1 MSPRS
6 QQLYLKRI
14 HLSGFKSFADPV
26 QFDFDPGTSAV
37 VGPNGCGKSNVV
49 DAFRWVLGERSAKGL
64 RGSEMLD
71 VIFKGTSH
79 RPALSRAEVRL
90 VFDNEDQTLP
100 VDSAEVEICRIL
112 TRDGNSEY
120 EINRK
125 TCRLKDILA
134 VFSNTGIGAD
144 GYSVLGQGQV
154 DSFLN
159 ANAQERRKIFEE
171 AAGISSFRKQ
181 RAETTNRL
189 DRSERELTR
198 VTDQLSEI
206 ERRIRSLK
214 MQAGKARR
222 YVEDRDR
229 FRHVSTVIAAW
240 DVDQLEFEQ
249 KSLNFRLSWRNSLRQ
264 LISEVGTRLDVSVEE
279 VRNGIERLHRELEEV
294 RQVETEKRVALQ
306 GIEARRFQMREQ
318 QDQGRRRND
327 DRQRQLEELSHVEE
341 DYRQRRSDARQRIRK
356 SLGELRNLRTLLEQ
370 LKIDHSVELAHQD
383 ELDRSIHEF
392 KDQDLGLVFE
402 ESRLKNSIASH
413 EGDLR
418 GQEAIR
424 ERRTTE
430 DLDYRKQQSEIES
443 QVVGLEAKI
452 RDSHAR
458 DHEALIRVESL
469 RFEINQRT
477 GILGGAKKRLTEV
490 RSELESSHGR
500 LRLLKDL
507 EENLEGLSKGT
518 RDLLSSEAPAA
529 GDIRGMLA
537 RLIEADPKTAQMVD
551 AVLGRILET
560 VVFQGRTPIE
570 QRIRAVTSIL
580 DGEAANFVS
589 LEDDLETG
597 KSHGAPVLPEGL
609 ATLASRVRCE
619 KLCRPIVDAL
629 LDEVLVAND
638 LSTALQ
644 LRKEYPGY
652 RVVTLDAHVVEPWG
666 AVKIPAINS
675 AGLVSRQV
683 EMNQLQDRVG
693 ILSADLEE
701 LSHQGD
707 ALEESIVARQ
717 GELQRL
723 EQESGRAKL
732 EAEHALAERHRC
744 RETLKR
750 ISDRR
755 SSLKVDIGKA
765 EQLTSELEELK
776 SGAESK
782 LNEIGEER
790 SRIRG
795 DLEVAEKTLEP
806 LAEKLAQ
813 LEGGIQSRSLE
824 STRVQER
831 ISSDWREQ
839 RRLADEMDQ
848 RKVQRERILND
859 IVEDEKLVEKLKS
872 DLIQLD
878 DEEKEYGL
886 QLNQATESRTAL
898 DDRLEKERRSRGV
911 LEKQLKECRLRGEQ
925 IREGRET
932 DLLAENECRVRIEGI
947 QEKILEDLEMNL
959 SEAPIEEWKQL
970 LIEENEP
977 EKDWVPRLRSEYQ
990 QLQDRL
996 RKNTN
1001 VNLQAVEEL
1010 ETEEA
1015 RFEEVTGKIEDLST
1029 ARDLIIEAIST
1040 LDDECRT
1047 LFKESF
1053 EQVRKHFQEIFSL
1066 MFGGGTADLKLDDEE
1081 IDPLEAGIE
1090 VVAKP
1095 PGKRISNLRLLSG
1108 GERALTAISV
1118 IFSLFKTRPSPFC
1131 ILDEVDAPLD
1141 EQNTRRF
1148 VKVLQ
1153 EFAKNSQFLVITHS
1167 RVTMGE
1173 AERLYGVTMEE
1184 QGVSRRVVV
1193 KIDEADDWL
1202 SKNADEL
1209 KVGERTRAKGGK
1221 SIFDRNTKPI
1231 SPEPTI

>member
-1 MSPRS
+1 M
-6 QQLYLKRI
+6 YLKSI

-71 VIFKGTSH
+71 VIFKGTTH

-90 VFDNEDQTLP
+90 VFDNESKTLP
-100 VDSAEVEICRIL
+100 IDTAEVEISRIL
-112 TRDGNSEY
+112 TRDGNSDY

-125 TCRLKDILA
+125 SCRLKDILA

-181 RAETTNRL
+181 RSETTNRL

-229 FRHVSTVIAAW
+229 FKHVSTVLAAW

-249 KSLNFRLSWRNSLRQ
+249 KSLNFRLSWRNTLRG
-264 LISEVGTRLDVSVEE
+264 LISEVATRLDASVES
-279 VRNGIERLHRELEEV
+279 VRNAIEGLHRELEEV
-294 RQVETEKRVALQ
+294 RQIETEKRVALQ
-306 GIEARRFQMREQ
+306 GIEARRIQMREQ
-318 QDQGRRRND
+318 QDQSRRRNE
-327 DRQRQLEELSHVEE
+327 DRDRQLEELSHVEE
-341 DYRQRRSDARQRIRK
+341 DYRQRRSDARQRIRE
-356 SLGELRNLRTLLEQ
+356 SLVELRKLRTLIGQ
-370 LKIDHSVELAHQD
+370 LKIDHSVELAQQD
-383 ELDRSIHEF
+383 ELDKKIHDL

-424 ERRTTE
+424 ERRSTE
-430 DLDYRKQQSEIES
+430 DLDYRKQQSEIEG
-443 QVVGLEAKI
+443 QIEGLEKKI
-452 RDSHAR
+452 RDSHSR
-458 DHEALIRVESL
+458 EHELLIRVESL
-469 RFEINQRT
+469 RIEINQRT
-477 GILGGAKKRLTEV
+477 DILGGARKKLTEV

-500 LRLLKDL
+500 LVLLKDL
-507 EENLEGLSKGT
+507 EQNLEGLSKGT
-518 RDLLSSEAPAA
+518 RDLLGSEAPAA
-529 GDIRGMLA
+529 GDIRGLLA
-537 RLIEADPKTAQMVD
+537 RLIEADPNTAKMVD

-570 QRIRAVTSIL
+570 QRIRAITGIL

-589 LEDDLETG
+589 LEDNLEAG
-597 KSHGAPVLPEGL
+597 RRSGELELEPGVV
-609 ATLASRVRCE
+609 TLASRVRCE
-619 KLCRPIVDAL
+619 QLCRPIVDAL
-629 LDEVLVAND
+629 LDEVIVATD
-638 LSTALQ
+638 LDEALR
-644 LRKEYPGY
+644 LREQYPGY
-652 RVVTLDAHVVEPWG
+652 RVVTADAHVVEPWG
-666 AVKIPAINS
+666 AVKIPAVNS
-675 AGLVSRQV
+675 TGLVSRQV
-683 EMNQLQDRVG
+683 EMTQLQERVD
-693 ILSADLEE
+693 ILSSDLEE

-707 ALEESIVARQ
+707 ALEESILARQ

-732 EAEHALAERHRC
+732 EAEHALSERHRC

-755 SSLKVDIGKA
+755 ASLKVDIEKA
-765 EQLTSELEELK
+765 EQLTSELEQLK
-776 SGAESK
+776 SAAQSK
-782 LNEIGEER
+782 LVEVDHRRKSVATELESSEE
-790 SRIRG
+790 
-795 DLEVAEKTLEP
+795 ALEP
-806 LAEKLAQ
+806 LAEKLSQ

-824 STRVQER
+824 ATREQER

-848 RKVQRERILND
+848 RKSQRERILTD
-859 IVEDEKLVEKLKS
+859 IVDDEKLIEKLDV
-872 DLIQLD
+872 DLVSID
-878 DEEKEYGL
+878 GEEKNLGVEL
-886 QLNQATESRTAL
+886 SKATEDRTLL
-898 DDRLEKERRSRGV
+898 DQRLDEQRSQRGRLEKRV
-911 LEKQLKECRLRGEQ
+911 KECRHRGEQ
-925 IREGRET
+925 IREGRES

-947 QEKILEDLEMNL
+947 QEKIREDLEMDL
-959 SEAPIEEWKQL
+959 SEAPVDEWRLQLVEE
-970 LIEENEP
+970 EETES
-977 EKDWVPRLRSEYQ
+977 EWVDRLRKEYL

-1010 ETEEA
+1010 ETEES
-1015 RFEEVTGKIEDLST
+1015 RFTEISGKIEDLT
-1029 ARDLIIEAIST
+1029 EARDQIVQAIEL
-1040 LDDECRT
+1040 LDNECRT
-1047 LFKESF
+1047 LFKDSF
-1053 EQVRKHFQEIFSL
+1053 EEVRKHFQEIFSL

-1090 VVAKP
+1090 VIAKP

-1148 VKVLQ
+1148 VRVLQ

-1167 RVTMGE
+1167 RVTMAE

-1193 KIDEADDWL
+1193 KIDEADSWMND
-1202 SKNADEL
+1202 NADQHSQASPRS
-1209 KVGERTRAKGGK
+1209 KDAK
-1221 SIFDRNTKPI
+1221 SIFDRGG
-1231 SPEPTI
+1231 SPVAADPQI

>member
-1 MSPRS
+1 M
-6 QQLYLKRI
+6 YLKSI

-71 VIFKGTSH
+71 VIFKGTTH

-90 VFDNEDQTLP
+90 VFDNESKTLP
-100 VDSAEVEICRIL
+100 IDTAEVEISRIL
-112 TRDGNSEY
+112 TRDGNSDY

-125 TCRLKDILA
+125 SCRLKDILA

-181 RAETTNRL
+181 RSETTNRL

-229 FRHVSTVIAAW
+229 FKHVSTVLAAW

-249 KSLNFRLSWRNSLRQ
+249 KSLNFRLSWRNTLRG
-264 LISEVGTRLDVSVEE
+264 LIAEVATRLDASVES
-279 VRNGIERLHRELEEV
+279 VRNAIEGLHRELEEV

-306 GIEARRFQMREQ
+306 GIEARRIQMREQ
-318 QDQGRRRND
+318 QDQSRRRNE
-327 DRQRQLEELSHVEE
+327 DRDRQLEELSHVEE
-341 DYRQRRSDARQRIRK
+341 DYRQRRSDARQRIRE
-356 SLGELRNLRTLLEQ
+356 SLVELRKLRTLIDQ
-370 LKIDHSVELAHQD
+370 LKIDHSVELAQQD
-383 ELDRSIHEF
+383 ELDKKIHNL

-424 ERRTTE
+424 ERRSTE
-430 DLDYRKQQSEIES
+430 DLDYRKQQSEIEG
-443 QVVGLEAKI
+443 QIEGLEKKI
-452 RDSHAR
+452 RDSHSR
-458 DHEALIRVESL
+458 EHELLIRVESL
-469 RFEINQRT
+469 RMEINQRT
-477 GILGGAKKRLTEV
+477 DILGGARKKLTEV

-500 LRLLKDL
+500 LVLLKDL

-518 RDLLSSEAPAA
+518 RDLLGSEAPAA
-529 GDIRGMLA
+529 GDIRGLLA
-537 RLIEADPKTAQMVD
+537 RLIEADPNTAKMVD

-570 QRIRAVTSIL
+570 QRVRAITGIL

-589 LEDDLETG
+589 LEDNLEASRRAG
-597 KSHGAPVLPEGL
+597 ELELEPGVV
-609 ATLASRVRCE
+609 TLASRVRCE
-619 KLCRPIVDAL
+619 QLCRPIVDAL
-629 LDEVLVAND
+629 LDEVIVATD
-638 LSTALQ
+638 MDEALR
-644 LRKEYPGY
+644 LREQYPGY
-652 RVVTLDAHVVEPWG
+652 RVVTADAHVVEPWG
-666 AVKIPAINS
+666 AVKIPAVNS
-675 AGLVSRQV
+675 TGLVSRQV
-683 EMNQLQDRVG
+683 EMTQLQERVD
-693 ILSADLEE
+693 ILSSDLEE

-707 ALEESIVARQ
+707 ALEESILARQ

-732 EAEHALAERHRC
+732 EAEHALSERHRC

-755 SSLKVDIGKA
+755 ASLKVDIEKA
-765 EQLTSELEELK
+765 EQLTSELEQLK
-776 SGAESK
+776 SAAQSK
-782 LNEIGEER
+782 LVEVDHRRKSVATELESSEE
-790 SRIRG
+790 
-795 DLEVAEKTLEP
+795 ALEP
-806 LAEKLAQ
+806 LAEKLSQ

-824 STRVQER
+824 ATREQER

-848 RKVQRERILND
+848 RKSQRERILTD
-859 IVEDEKLVEKLKS
+859 IVDDEKLIEKLDV
-872 DLIQLD
+872 DLVSID
-878 DEEKEYGL
+878 GEEKNLGVEL
-886 QLNQATESRTAL
+886 SKATEDRTVL
-898 DDRLEKERRSRGV
+898 DQRLDEQRSQRGRLEKRV
-911 LEKQLKECRLRGEQ
+911 KECRHRGEQ
-925 IREGRET
+925 IREGRES

-947 QEKILEDLEMNL
+947 QEKIREDLEMDL
-959 SEAPIEEWKQL
+959 SEAPVDEWRLKLVEE
-970 LIEENEP
+970 EETES
-977 EKDWVPRLRSEYQ
+977 EWVDRLRKEYL

-1010 ETEEA
+1010 ETEES
-1015 RFEEVTGKIEDLST
+1015 RFTEISGKIEDLT
-1029 ARDLIIEAIST
+1029 EARDQIVQAIEL
-1040 LDDECRT
+1040 LDNECRT
-1047 LFKESF
+1047 LFKDSF
-1053 EQVRKHFQEIFSL
+1053 EEVRKHFQEIFSL

-1090 VVAKP
+1090 VIAKP

-1148 VKVLQ
+1148 VRVLQ

-1167 RVTMGE
+1167 RVTMAE

-1193 KIDEADDWL
+1193 KIDEADSWMND
-1202 SKNADEL
+1202 NADQQSQPSPRS
-1209 KVGERTRAKGGK
+1209 KDAK
-1221 SIFDRNTKPI
+1221 SIFDRGG
-1231 SPEPTI
+1231 SPVAADPQI

>member
-1 MSPRS
+1 M
-6 QQLYLKRI
+6 YLKSI

-71 VIFKGTSH
+71 VIFKGTTH

-90 VFDNEDQTLP
+90 VFDNESKTLP
-100 VDSAEVEICRIL
+100 IDTAEVEISRIL
-112 TRDGNSEY
+112 TRDGNSDY

-125 TCRLKDILA
+125 SCRLKDILA

-181 RAETTNRL
+181 RSETTNRL

-229 FRHVSTVIAAW
+229 FKHVSTVLAAW

-249 KSLNFRLSWRNSLRQ
+249 KSLNFRLSWRNTLRG
-264 LISEVGTRLDVSVEE
+264 LISEVATRLDASVES
-279 VRNGIERLHRELEEV
+279 VRNAIEGLHRELEEV
-294 RQVETEKRVALQ
+294 RQIETEKRVALQ
-306 GIEARRFQMREQ
+306 GIEARRIQMREQ
-318 QDQGRRRND
+318 QDQSRRRNE
-327 DRQRQLEELSHVEE
+327 DRDRQLEELSHVEE
-341 DYRQRRSDARQRIRK
+341 DYRQRRSDARQRIRE
-356 SLGELRNLRTLLEQ
+356 SLVELRKLRTLIGQ
-370 LKIDHSVELAHQD
+370 LKIDHSVELAQQD
-383 ELDRSIHEF
+383 ELDKKIHDL

-424 ERRTTE
+424 ERRSTE
-430 DLDYRKQQSEIES
+430 DLDYRKQQSEIEG
-443 QVVGLEAKI
+443 QIEGLEKKI
-452 RDSHAR
+452 RDSHSR
-458 DHEALIRVESL
+458 EHELLIRVESL
-469 RFEINQRT
+469 RMEINQRT
-477 GILGGAKKRLTEV
+477 DILGGARKKLTEV

-500 LRLLKDL
+500 LVLLKDL

-518 RDLLSSEAPAA
+518 RDLLGSEAPAA
-529 GDIRGMLA
+529 GDIRGLLA
-537 RLIEADPKTAQMVD
+537 RLIEADPNTAKMVD

-570 QRIRAVTSIL
+570 QRIRAITGIL

-589 LEDDLETG
+589 LEDNLEAG
-597 KSHGAPVLPEGL
+597 RRSGELELEPGVV
-609 ATLASRVRCE
+609 TLASRVRCE
-619 KLCRPIVDAL
+619 QLCRPIVDAL
-629 LDEVLVAND
+629 LDEVIVATD
-638 LSTALQ
+638 LDEALR
-644 LRKEYPGY
+644 LREQYPGY
-652 RVVTLDAHVVEPWG
+652 RVVTADAHVVEPWG
-666 AVKIPAINS
+666 AVKIPAVNS
-675 AGLVSRQV
+675 TGLVSRQV
-683 EMNQLQDRVG
+683 EMTQLQERVD
-693 ILSADLEE
+693 ILSSDLEE

-707 ALEESIVARQ
+707 ALEESILARQ

-732 EAEHALAERHRC
+732 EAEHALSERHRC

-755 SSLKVDIGKA
+755 ASLKVDIEKA
-765 EQLTSELEELK
+765 EQLTSELEQLK
-776 SGAESK
+776 SAAQSK
-782 LNEIGEER
+782 LVEVDHRRKSVATELESSEE
-790 SRIRG
+790 
-795 DLEVAEKTLEP
+795 ALEP
-806 LAEKLAQ
+806 LAEKLSQ

-824 STRVQER
+824 ATREQER
-831 ISSDWREQ
+831 ISSDWRET

-848 RKVQRERILND
+848 RKSQRERILTD
-859 IVEDEKLVEKLKS
+859 IVDDEKLIEKLDV
-872 DLIQLD
+872 DLVSID
-878 DEEKEYGL
+878 GEEKNLGVEL
-886 QLNQATESRTAL
+886 SKATEDRTLL
-898 DDRLEKERRSRGV
+898 DQRLDEQRSQRGRLEKRV
-911 LEKQLKECRLRGEQ
+911 KECRHRGEQ
-925 IREGRET
+925 IREGRES

-947 QEKILEDLEMNL
+947 QEKIREDLEMDL
-959 SEAPIEEWKQL
+959 SEAPVDEWRLQLVEE
-970 LIEENEP
+970 EETES
-977 EKDWVPRLRSEYQ
+977 EWVDRLRKEYL

-1010 ETEEA
+1010 ETEES
-1015 RFEEVTGKIEDLST
+1015 RFTEISGKIEDLT
-1029 ARDLIIEAIST
+1029 EARDQIVQAIEL
-1040 LDDECRT
+1040 LDNECRT
-1047 LFKESF
+1047 LFKDSF
-1053 EQVRKHFQEIFSL
+1053 EEVRKHFQEIFSL

-1090 VVAKP
+1090 VIAKP

-1148 VKVLQ
+1148 VRVLQ

-1167 RVTMGE
+1167 RVTMAE

-1193 KIDEADDWL
+1193 KIDEADSWMND
-1202 SKNADEL
+1202 NADQHSQASPRS
-1209 KVGERTRAKGGK
+1209 KDAK
-1221 SIFDRNTKPI
+1221 SIFDRGG
-1231 SPEPTI
+1231 SPVAADPQI

>member
-1 MSPRS
+1 M
-6 QQLYLKRI
+6 YLKSI

-71 VIFKGTSH
+71 VIFKGTTH

-90 VFDNEDQTLP
+90 VFDNESKTLP
-100 VDSAEVEICRIL
+100 IDTAEVEISRIL
-112 TRDGNSEY
+112 TRDGNSDY

-125 TCRLKDILA
+125 SCRLKDILA

-181 RAETTNRL
+181 RSETTNRL

-229 FRHVSTVIAAW
+229 FKHVSTVLAAW

-249 KSLNFRLSWRNSLRQ
+249 KSLNFRLSWRNTLRG
-264 LISEVGTRLDVSVEE
+264 LIAEVATRLDASVES
-279 VRNGIERLHRELEEV
+279 VRNAIEGLHRELEEV
-294 RQVETEKRVALQ
+294 RQIETEKRVALQ
-306 GIEARRFQMREQ
+306 GIEARRIQMREQ
-318 QDQGRRRND
+318 QDQSRRRNE
-327 DRQRQLEELSHVEE
+327 DRDRQLEELSHVEE
-341 DYRQRRSDARQRIRK
+341 DYRQRRSNARQRIRE
-356 SLGELRNLRTLLEQ
+356 SLVELRKLRTLIDQ
-370 LKIDHSVELAHQD
+370 LKIDHSVELAQQD
-383 ELDRSIHEF
+383 ELDKKIHDL

-424 ERRTTE
+424 ERRSTE
-430 DLDYRKQQSEIES
+430 DLDYRKQQSEIEG
-443 QVVGLEAKI
+443 QIEGLEKKI
-452 RDSHAR
+452 RDSHSR
-458 DHEALIRVESL
+458 EHELLIRVESL
-469 RFEINQRT
+469 RMEINQRT
-477 GILGGAKKRLTEV
+477 DILGGARKKLTEV

-500 LRLLKDL
+500 LVLLKDL

-518 RDLLSSEAPAA
+518 RDLLGSEAPAA
-529 GDIRGMLA
+529 GDIRGLLA
-537 RLIEADPKTAQMVD
+537 RLIEADPDTAKMVD

-570 QRIRAVTSIL
+570 QRIRAITGIL

-589 LEDDLETG
+589 LEDNLEAG
-597 KSHGAPVLPEGL
+597 RRSGELELEPGVV
-609 ATLASRVRCE
+609 TLASRVRCE
-619 KLCRPIVDAL
+619 QLCRPIVDAL
-629 LDEVLVAND
+629 LDEVIVATD
-638 LSTALQ
+638 LDEALR
-644 LRKEYPGY
+644 LREQYPGY
-652 RVVTLDAHVVEPWG
+652 RVVTADAHVVEPWG
-666 AVKIPAINS
+666 AVKIPAVNS
-675 AGLVSRQV
+675 TGLVSRQV
-683 EMNQLQDRVG
+683 EMTQLQERVD
-693 ILSADLEE
+693 ILSSDLEE

-707 ALEESIVARQ
+707 ALEESILARQ

-732 EAEHALAERHRC
+732 EAEHALSERHRC

-755 SSLKVDIGKA
+755 ASLKVDIEKA
-765 EQLTSELEELK
+765 EQLTSELEQLK
-776 SGAESK
+776 SAAQSK
-782 LNEIGEER
+782 LVEVDHRRKSVAKELESSEE
-790 SRIRG
+790 
-795 DLEVAEKTLEP
+795 ALEP
-806 LAEKLAQ
+806 LAEKLSQ

-824 STRVQER
+824 ATREQER

-848 RKVQRERILND
+848 RKSQRERILTD
-859 IVEDEKLVEKLKS
+859 IVDDEKLIEKLDVDLVSIDGEEKNLGVELSKATEDRTLLDQRLDEQRSQRGRVEK
-872 DLIQLD
+872 
-878 DEEKEYGL
+878 
-886 QLNQATESRTAL
+886 R
-898 DDRLEKERRSRGV
+898 V
-911 LEKQLKECRLRGEQ
+911 KECRHRGEQ
-925 IREGRET
+925 IREGRES

-947 QEKILEDLEMNL
+947 QEKIREDLEMDL
-959 SEAPIEEWKQL
+959 SEAPVDEWRVQLVEE
-970 LIEENEP
+970 EETES
-977 EKDWVPRLRSEYQ
+977 EWVDRLRKEYL

-1010 ETEEA
+1010 ETEES
-1015 RFEEVTGKIEDLST
+1015 RFTEISGKIEDLT
-1029 ARDLIIEAIST
+1029 EARDQIVQAIEL
-1040 LDDECRT
+1040 LDNECRT
-1047 LFKESF
+1047 LFKDSF
-1053 EQVRKHFQEIFSL
+1053 EEVRKHFQEIFSL

-1090 VVAKP
+1090 VIAKP

-1148 VKVLQ
+1148 VRVLQ

-1167 RVTMGE
+1167 RVTMAE

-1193 KIDEADDWL
+1193 KIDEADSWMND
-1202 SKNADEL
+1202 NADQQSQASPRS
-1209 KVGERTRAKGGK
+1209 KDAK
-1221 SIFDRNTKPI
+1221 SIFDRGG
-1231 SPEPTI
+1231 SPVAADPQI

>member
-1 MSPRS
+1 M
-6 QQLYLKRI
+6 YLKSI

-71 VIFKGTSH
+71 VIFKGTTH

-90 VFDNEDQTLP
+90 VFDNESKTLP
-100 VDSAEVEICRIL
+100 IDTAEVEISRIL
-112 TRDGNSEY
+112 TRDGNSDY

-125 TCRLKDILA
+125 SCRLKDILA

-144 GYSVLGQGQV
+144 GYSVLGQGHV

-181 RAETTNRL
+181 RSETTNRL

-229 FRHVSTVIAAW
+229 FKHVSTVLAAW

-249 KSLNFRLSWRNSLRQ
+249 KSLNFRLSWRNTLRG
-264 LISEVGTRLDVSVEE
+264 LIAEVATRLDASVES
-279 VRNGIERLHRELEEV
+279 VRNAIEGLHRELEEV
-294 RQVETEKRVALQ
+294 RQIETEKRVALQ
-306 GIEARRFQMREQ
+306 GIEARRIQMREQ
-318 QDQGRRRND
+318 QDQSRRRNE
-327 DRQRQLEELSHVEE
+327 DRDRQLEELSHVEE
-341 DYRQRRSDARQRIRK
+341 DYRQRRSDARQRIRE
-356 SLGELRNLRTLLEQ
+356 SLIELRKLRTLIDH
-370 LKIDHSVELAHQD
+370 LKIDHSVELAQQD
-383 ELDRSIHEF
+383 ELDKKIHDL

-424 ERRTTE
+424 ERRSTE
-430 DLDYRKQQSEIES
+430 DLDYRKQQSEIEG
-443 QVVGLEAKI
+443 QIEGLEKKI
-452 RDSHAR
+452 RDSHNR
-458 DHEALIRVESL
+458 EHELLIRVESL
-469 RFEINQRT
+469 RMEINQRT
-477 GILGGAKKRLTEV
+477 DILGGARKKLTEV

-500 LRLLKDL
+500 LVLLKDL

-518 RDLLSSEAPAA
+518 RDLLGSEAPAA
-529 GDIRGMLA
+529 GDIRGLLA
-537 RLIEADPKTAQMVD
+537 RLIEADPNTAKMVD

-570 QRIRAVTSIL
+570 QRIRAITGIL

-589 LEDDLETG
+589 LEDNLDAGKRSGDLELG
-597 KSHGAPVLPEGL
+597 PGVV
-609 ATLASRVRCE
+609 TLASRVGCE
-619 KLCRPIVDAL
+619 QLCRPIVDAL
-629 LDEVLVAND
+629 LDEVIVATD
-638 LSTALQ
+638 LDEALR
-644 LRKEYPGY
+644 LRQQYPGY
-652 RVVTLDAHVVEPWG
+652 RVVTADAHVVEPWG
-666 AVKIPAINS
+666 AVKIPAVNS
-675 AGLVSRQV
+675 TGLVSRQV
-683 EMNQLQDRVG
+683 EMTQLQERVD
-693 ILSADLEE
+693 ILSSDLEE

-707 ALEESIVARQ
+707 ALEESILARQ

-732 EAEHALAERHRC
+732 EAEHALSERHRC

-755 SSLKVDIGKA
+755 ASLKVDIEKA
-765 EQLTSELEELK
+765 EQLTSELEQLK
-776 SGAESK
+776 SAAQSK
-782 LNEIGEER
+782 LVEVDHRRKSVATELESSEE
-790 SRIRG
+790 
-795 DLEVAEKTLEP
+795 ALEP
-806 LAEKLAQ
+806 LAEKLSQ

-824 STRVQER
+824 ATREQER

-848 RKVQRERILND
+848 RKSQRERILTD
-859 IVEDEKLVEKLKS
+859 IVDDEKLIEKLDV
-872 DLIQLD
+872 DLVSID
-878 DEEKEYGL
+878 GEEKSLGVEL
-886 QLNQATESRTAL
+886 SKATEDRTVL
-898 DDRLEKERRSRGV
+898 DQRLDEQRSQRGRLEKRV
-911 LEKQLKECRLRGEQ
+911 KECRHRGEQ
-925 IREGRET
+925 IREGRES

-947 QEKILEDLEMNL
+947 QDKIREDLEMDL
-959 SEAPIEEWKQL
+959 SEAPVDEWRVQLVGEE
-970 LIEENEP
+970 ETESE
-977 EKDWVPRLRSEYQ
+977 WVDRLRKEYQ

-1010 ETEEA
+1010 ETEES
-1015 RFEEVTGKIEDLST
+1015 RFSEISGKIEDLT
-1029 ARDLIIEAIST
+1029 EARDQIVQAIEL
-1040 LDDECRT
+1040 LDNECRT
-1047 LFKESF
+1047 LFKDSF
-1053 EQVRKHFQEIFSL
+1053 EEVRTHFQEIFSL

-1090 VVAKP
+1090 VIAKP

-1148 VKVLQ
+1148 VRVLQ

-1167 RVTMGE
+1167 RVTMAE

-1193 KIDEADDWL
+1193 KIDEADSWMND
-1202 SKNADEL
+1202 NADQQSQASPRS
-1209 KVGERTRAKGGK
+1209 KDAK
-1221 SIFDRNTKPI
+1221 SIFDRGG
-1231 SPEPTI
+1231 SPVTADPQI

>member
-1 MSPRS
+1 M
-6 QQLYLKRI
+6 YLKSI

-71 VIFKGTSH
+71 VIFKGTTH

-90 VFDNEDQTLP
+90 VFDNESKTLP
-100 VDSAEVEICRIL
+100 IDTAEVEISRIL
-112 TRDGNSEY
+112 TRDGNSDY

-125 TCRLKDILA
+125 SCRLKDILA

-181 RAETTNRL
+181 RSETTNRL

-229 FRHVSTVIAAW
+229 FKHVSTVLAAW

-249 KSLNFRLSWRNSLRQ
+249 KSLNFRLSWRNTLRG
-264 LISEVGTRLDVSVEE
+264 LISEVATRLDASVES
-279 VRNGIERLHRELEEV
+279 VRNAIEGLHRELEEV
-294 RQVETEKRVALQ
+294 RQIETEKRVALK
-306 GIEARRFQMREQ
+306 GIEARRIQMREQ
-318 QDQGRRRND
+318 QDQSRRRNE
-327 DRQRQLEELSHVEE
+327 DRDRQLEELSHVEE
-341 DYRQRRSDARQRIRK
+341 DYRQRRSDARQRIRE
-356 SLGELRNLRTLLEQ
+356 SLVELRKLRTLIGQ
-370 LKIDHSVELAHQD
+370 LKIDHSVELAQQD
-383 ELDRSIHEF
+383 ELDKKIHDL

-424 ERRTTE
+424 ERRSTE
-430 DLDYRKQQSEIES
+430 DLDYRKQQSEIEG
-443 QVVGLEAKI
+443 QIEGLEKKI
-452 RDSHAR
+452 RDSHSR
-458 DHEALIRVESL
+458 EHELLIRVESL
-469 RFEINQRT
+469 RMEINQRT
-477 GILGGAKKRLTEV
+477 DILGGARKKLTEV

-500 LRLLKDL
+500 LVLLKDL

-518 RDLLSSEAPAA
+518 RDLLGSEAPAA
-529 GDIRGMLA
+529 GDIRGLLA
-537 RLIEADPKTAQMVD
+537 RLIEADPNTAKMVD

-570 QRIRAVTSIL
+570 QRIRAITGIL

-589 LEDDLETG
+589 LEDNLEAG
-597 KSHGAPVLPEGL
+597 RRSGELELEPGVV
-609 ATLASRVRCE
+609 TLASRVRCE
-619 KLCRPIVDAL
+619 QLCRPIVDAL
-629 LDEVLVAND
+629 LDEVIVATD
-638 LSTALQ
+638 LDEALR
-644 LRKEYPGY
+644 LREQYPGY
-652 RVVTLDAHVVEPWG
+652 RVVTADAHVVEPWG
-666 AVKIPAINS
+666 AVKIPAVNS
-675 AGLVSRQV
+675 TGLVSRQV
-683 EMNQLQDRVG
+683 EMTQLQERVD
-693 ILSADLEE
+693 ILSSDLEE

-707 ALEESIVARQ
+707 ALEESILARQ

-732 EAEHALAERHRC
+732 EAEHALSERHRC

-755 SSLKVDIGKA
+755 ASLKVDIEKA
-765 EQLTSELEELK
+765 EQLTSELEQLK
-776 SGAESK
+776 SAAQSK
-782 LNEIGEER
+782 LVEVDHRRKSVATELESSEE
-790 SRIRG
+790 
-795 DLEVAEKTLEP
+795 ALEP
-806 LAEKLAQ
+806 LAEKLSQ

-824 STRVQER
+824 ATREQER

-848 RKVQRERILND
+848 RKSQRERILTD
-859 IVEDEKLVEKLKS
+859 IVDDEKLIEKLDV
-872 DLIQLD
+872 DLVSID
-878 DEEKEYGL
+878 GEEKNLGVEL
-886 QLNQATESRTAL
+886 SKATEDRTLL
-898 DDRLEKERRSRGV
+898 DQRLDEQRSQRGRLEKRV
-911 LEKQLKECRLRGEQ
+911 KECRHRGEQ
-925 IREGRET
+925 IREGRES

-947 QEKILEDLEMNL
+947 QEKIREDLEMDL
-959 SEAPIEEWKQL
+959 SEAPVDEWRLQLVEE
-970 LIEENEP
+970 EETES
-977 EKDWVPRLRSEYQ
+977 EWVDRLRKEYL

-1010 ETEEA
+1010 ETEES
-1015 RFEEVTGKIEDLST
+1015 RFTEISGKIEDLT
-1029 ARDLIIEAIST
+1029 EARDQIVQAIEL
-1040 LDDECRT
+1040 LDNECRT
-1047 LFKESF
+1047 LFKDSF
-1053 EQVRKHFQEIFSL
+1053 EEVRKHFQEIFSL

-1090 VVAKP
+1090 VIAKP

-1148 VKVLQ
+1148 VRVLQ

-1167 RVTMGE
+1167 RVTMAE

-1193 KIDEADDWL
+1193 KIDEADSWMND
-1202 SKNADEL
+1202 NADQHSQASPRS
-1209 KVGERTRAKGGK
+1209 KDAK
-1221 SIFDRNTKPI
+1221 SIFDRGG
-1231 SPEPTI
+1231 SPVAADPQI

>member
-1 MSPRS
+1 M
-6 QQLYLKRI
+6 YLKSI

-71 VIFKGTSH
+71 VIFKGTTH

-90 VFDNEDQTLP
+90 VFDNESKTLP
-100 VDSAEVEICRIL
+100 IDTAEVEISRIL
-112 TRDGNSEY
+112 TRDGNSDY

-125 TCRLKDILA
+125 SCRLKDILA

-181 RAETTNRL
+181 RSETTNRL

-229 FRHVSTVIAAW
+229 FKHVSTVLAAW

-249 KSLNFRLSWRNSLRQ
+249 KSLNFRLSWRNTLRG
-264 LISEVGTRLDVSVEE
+264 LISEVATRLDASVES
-279 VRNGIERLHRELEEV
+279 VRNAIEGLHRELEEV
-294 RQVETEKRVALQ
+294 RQIETEKRVALQ
-306 GIEARRFQMREQ
+306 GIEARRIQMREQ
-318 QDQGRRRND
+318 QDQSRRRNE
-327 DRQRQLEELSHVEE
+327 DRDRQLEELSHVEE
-341 DYRQRRSDARQRIRK
+341 DYRQRRSDARQRIRE
-356 SLGELRNLRTLLEQ
+356 SLVELRKLRTLIGQ
-370 LKIDHSVELAHQD
+370 LKIDHSVELAQQD
-383 ELDRSIHEF
+383 ELDKKIHDL

-424 ERRTTE
+424 ERRSTE
-430 DLDYRKQQSEIES
+430 DLDYRKQQSEIEG
-443 QVVGLEAKI
+443 QIEGLEKKI
-452 RDSHAR
+452 RDSHSR
-458 DHEALIRVESL
+458 EHELLIRVESL
-469 RFEINQRT
+469 RMEINQRT
-477 GILGGAKKRLTEV
+477 DILGGARKKLTEV

-500 LRLLKDL
+500 LVLLKDL

-518 RDLLSSEAPAA
+518 RDLLGSEAPAA
-529 GDIRGMLA
+529 GDIRGLLA
-537 RLIEADPKTAQMVD
+537 RLIEADPNTAKMVD

-570 QRIRAVTSIL
+570 QRIRAITGIL

-589 LEDDLETG
+589 LEDNLEAG
-597 KSHGAPVLPEGL
+597 RRSGELELESGVV
-609 ATLASRVRCE
+609 TLASRVRCE
-619 KLCRPIVDAL
+619 QLCRPIVDAL
-629 LDEVLVAND
+629 LDEVIVATD
-638 LSTALQ
+638 LDEALR
-644 LRKEYPGY
+644 LREQYPGY
-652 RVVTLDAHVVEPWG
+652 RVVTADAHVVEPWG
-666 AVKIPAINS
+666 AVKIPAVNS
-675 AGLVSRQV
+675 TGLVSRQV
-683 EMNQLQDRVG
+683 EMTQLQERVD
-693 ILSADLEE
+693 ILSSDLEE

-707 ALEESIVARQ
+707 ALEESILARQ

-732 EAEHALAERHRC
+732 EAEHALSERHRC

-755 SSLKVDIGKA
+755 ASLKVDIEKA
-765 EQLTSELEELK
+765 EQLTSELEQLK
-776 SGAESK
+776 SAAQSK
-782 LNEIGEER
+782 LVEVDHRRKSVATELESSEE
-790 SRIRG
+790 
-795 DLEVAEKTLEP
+795 ALEP
-806 LAEKLAQ
+806 LAEKLSQ

-824 STRVQER
+824 ATREQER

-848 RKVQRERILND
+848 RKSQRERILTD
-859 IVEDEKLVEKLKS
+859 IVDDEKLIEKLDV
-872 DLIQLD
+872 DLVSID
-878 DEEKEYGL
+878 GEEKNLGVEL
-886 QLNQATESRTAL
+886 SKATEDRTLL
-898 DDRLEKERRSRGV
+898 DQRLDEQRSQRGRLEKRV
-911 LEKQLKECRLRGEQ
+911 KECRHRGEQ
-925 IREGRET
+925 IREGRES

-947 QEKILEDLEMNL
+947 QEKIREDLEMDL
-959 SEAPIEEWKQL
+959 SEAPVDEWRLQLVEE
-970 LIEENEP
+970 EETES
-977 EKDWVPRLRSEYQ
+977 EWVDRLRKEYL

-1010 ETEEA
+1010 ETEES
-1015 RFEEVTGKIEDLST
+1015 RFTEISGKIEDLT
-1029 ARDLIIEAIST
+1029 EARDQIVQAIEL
-1040 LDDECRT
+1040 LDNECRT
-1047 LFKESF
+1047 LFKDSF
-1053 EQVRKHFQEIFSL
+1053 EEVRKHFQEIFSL

-1090 VVAKP
+1090 VIAKP

-1148 VKVLQ
+1148 VRVLQ

-1167 RVTMGE
+1167 RVTMAE

-1193 KIDEADDWL
+1193 KIDEADSWMND
-1202 SKNADEL
+1202 NADQHSQASPRS
-1209 KVGERTRAKGGK
+1209 KDAK
-1221 SIFDRNTKPI
+1221 SIFDRGG
-1231 SPEPTI
+1231 SPVAADPQI

>member
-1 MSPRS
+1 M
-6 QQLYLKRI
+6 YLKSI

-71 VIFKGTSH
+71 VIFKGTTH

-90 VFDNEDQTLP
+90 VFDNESKTLP
-100 VDSAEVEICRIL
+100 IDTAEVEISRIL
-112 TRDGNSEY
+112 TRDGNSDY

-125 TCRLKDILA
+125 SCRLKDILA

-181 RAETTNRL
+181 RSETTNRL

-229 FRHVSTVIAAW
+229 FKHVSTVLAAW

-249 KSLNFRLSWRNSLRQ
+249 KSLNFRLSWRNTLRG
-264 LISEVGTRLDVSVEE
+264 LISEVATRLDASVES
-279 VRNGIERLHRELEEV
+279 VRNAIEGLHRELEEV
-294 RQVETEKRVALQ
+294 RQIETEKRVALQ
-306 GIEARRFQMREQ
+306 GIEARRIQMREQ
-318 QDQGRRRND
+318 QDQSRRRNE
-327 DRQRQLEELSHVEE
+327 DRDRQLEELSHVEE
-341 DYRQRRSDARQRIRK
+341 DYRQRRSDARQRIRE
-356 SLGELRNLRTLLEQ
+356 SLVELRKLRTLIGQ
-370 LKIDHSVELAHQD
+370 LKIDHSVELAQQD
-383 ELDRSIHEF
+383 ELDKKIHDL

-424 ERRTTE
+424 ERRSTE
-430 DLDYRKQQSEIES
+430 DLDYRKQQSEIEG
-443 QVVGLEAKI
+443 QIEGLEKKI
-452 RDSHAR
+452 RDSHSR
-458 DHEALIRVESL
+458 EHELLIRVESL
-469 RFEINQRT
+469 RMEINQRT
-477 GILGGAKKRLTEV
+477 DILGGARKKLTEV

-500 LRLLKDL
+500 LVLLKDL

-518 RDLLSSEAPAA
+518 RDLLGSEAPAA
-529 GDIRGMLA
+529 GDIRGLLA
-537 RLIEADPKTAQMVD
+537 RLIEADPNTAKMVD

-570 QRIRAVTSIL
+570 QRIRAITGIL

-589 LEDDLETG
+589 LEDNLEAG
-597 KSHGAPVLPEGL
+597 RRSGELELEPGVV
-609 ATLASRVRCE
+609 TLASRVRCE
-619 KLCRPIVDAL
+619 QLCRPIVDAL
-629 LDEVLVAND
+629 LDEVIVATD
-638 LSTALQ
+638 LGEALR
-644 LRKEYPGY
+644 LREQYPGY
-652 RVVTLDAHVVEPWG
+652 RVVTADAHVVEPWG
-666 AVKIPAINS
+666 AVKIPAVNS
-675 AGLVSRQV
+675 TGLVSRQV
-683 EMNQLQDRVG
+683 EMTQLQERVD
-693 ILSADLEE
+693 ILSSDLEE

-707 ALEESIVARQ
+707 ALEESILARQ

-732 EAEHALAERHRC
+732 EAEHALSERHRC

-755 SSLKVDIGKA
+755 ASLKVDIEKA
-765 EQLTSELEELK
+765 EQLTSELEQLK
-776 SGAESK
+776 SAAQSK
-782 LNEIGEER
+782 LVEVDHRRKSVATELESSEE
-790 SRIRG
+790 
-795 DLEVAEKTLEP
+795 ALEP
-806 LAEKLAQ
+806 LAEKLSQ

-824 STRVQER
+824 ATREQER

-848 RKVQRERILND
+848 RKSQRERILTD
-859 IVEDEKLVEKLKS
+859 IVDDEKLIEKLDV
-872 DLIQLD
+872 DLVSID
-878 DEEKEYGL
+878 GEEKNLGVEL
-886 QLNQATESRTAL
+886 SKATEDRTLL
-898 DDRLEKERRSRGV
+898 DQRLDEQRSQRGRLEKRV
-911 LEKQLKECRLRGEQ
+911 KECRHRGEQ
-925 IREGRET
+925 IREGRES

-947 QEKILEDLEMNL
+947 QEKIREDLEMDL
-959 SEAPIEEWKQL
+959 SEAPVDEWRLQLVEE
-970 LIEENEP
+970 EETES
-977 EKDWVPRLRSEYQ
+977 EWVDRLRKEYL

-1010 ETEEA
+1010 ETEES
-1015 RFEEVTGKIEDLST
+1015 RFTEISGKIEDLT
-1029 ARDLIIEAIST
+1029 EARDQIVQAIEL
-1040 LDDECRT
+1040 LDNECRT
-1047 LFKESF
+1047 LFKDSF
-1053 EQVRKHFQEIFSL
+1053 EEVRKHFQEIFSL

-1090 VVAKP
+1090 VIAKP

-1148 VKVLQ
+1148 VRVLQ

-1167 RVTMGE
+1167 RVTMAE

-1193 KIDEADDWL
+1193 KIDEADSWMND
-1202 SKNADEL
+1202 NADQHSQASPRS
-1209 KVGERTRAKGGK
+1209 KDAK
-1221 SIFDRNTKPI
+1221 SIFDRGG
-1231 SPEPTI
+1231 SPVAADPQI

>member
-1 MSPRS
+1 M
-6 QQLYLKRI
+6 YLKSI

-37 VGPNGCGKSNVV
+37 DGPNGCGKSNVV

-71 VIFKGTSH
+71 VIFKGTTH

-90 VFDNEDQTLP
+90 VFDNESKTLP
-100 VDSAEVEICRIL
+100 IDTAEVEISRIL
-112 TRDGNSEY
+112 TRDGNSDY

-125 TCRLKDILA
+125 SCRLKDILA

-181 RAETTNRL
+181 RSETTNRL

-229 FRHVSTVIAAW
+229 FKHVSTVLAAW

-249 KSLNFRLSWRNSLRQ
+249 KSLNFRLSWRNTLRG
-264 LISEVGTRLDVSVEE
+264 LISEVATRLDASVES
-279 VRNGIERLHRELEEV
+279 VRNAIEGLHRELEEV
-294 RQVETEKRVALQ
+294 RQIETEKRVALQ
-306 GIEARRFQMREQ
+306 GIEARRIQMREQ
-318 QDQGRRRND
+318 QDQSRRRNE
-327 DRQRQLEELSHVEE
+327 DRDRQLEELSHVEE
-341 DYRQRRSDARQRIRK
+341 DYRQRRSDARQRIRE
-356 SLGELRNLRTLLEQ
+356 SLVELRKLRTLIGQ
-370 LKIDHSVELAHQD
+370 LKIDHSVELAQQD
-383 ELDRSIHEF
+383 ELDKKIHDL

-424 ERRTTE
+424 ERRSTE
-430 DLDYRKQQSEIES
+430 DLDYRKQQSEIEG
-443 QVVGLEAKI
+443 QIEGLEKKI
-452 RDSHAR
+452 RDSHSR
-458 DHEALIRVESL
+458 EHELLIRVESL
-469 RFEINQRT
+469 RMEINQRT
-477 GILGGAKKRLTEV
+477 DILGGARKKLTEV

-500 LRLLKDL
+500 LVLLKDL

-518 RDLLSSEAPAA
+518 RDLLGSEAPAA
-529 GDIRGMLA
+529 GDIRGLLA
-537 RLIEADPKTAQMVD
+537 RLIEADPNTAKMVD

-570 QRIRAVTSIL
+570 QRIRAITGIL

-589 LEDDLETG
+589 LEDNLEAG
-597 KSHGAPVLPEGL
+597 RRSGELELEPGVV
-609 ATLASRVRCE
+609 TLASRVRCE
-619 KLCRPIVDAL
+619 QLCRPIVDAL
-629 LDEVLVAND
+629 LDEVIVATD
-638 LSTALQ
+638 LDEALR
-644 LRKEYPGY
+644 LREQYPGY
-652 RVVTLDAHVVEPWG
+652 RVVTADAHVVEPWG
-666 AVKIPAINS
+666 AVKIPAVNS
-675 AGLVSRQV
+675 TGLVSRQV
-683 EMNQLQDRVG
+683 EMTQLQERVD
-693 ILSADLEE
+693 ILSSDLEE

-707 ALEESIVARQ
+707 ALEESILARQ

-732 EAEHALAERHRC
+732 EAEHALSERHRC

-755 SSLKVDIGKA
+755 ASLKVDIEKA
-765 EQLTSELEELK
+765 EQLTSELEQLK
-776 SGAESK
+776 SAAQSK
-782 LNEIGEER
+782 LVEVDHRRKSVATELESSEE
-790 SRIRG
+790 
-795 DLEVAEKTLEP
+795 ALEP
-806 LAEKLAQ
+806 LAEKLSQ

-824 STRVQER
+824 ATREQER

-848 RKVQRERILND
+848 RKSQRERILTD
-859 IVEDEKLVEKLKS
+859 IVDDEKLIEKLDV
-872 DLIQLD
+872 DLVSID
-878 DEEKEYGL
+878 GEEKNLGVEL
-886 QLNQATESRTAL
+886 SKATEDRTLL
-898 DDRLEKERRSRGV
+898 DQRLDEQRSQRGRLEKRV
-911 LEKQLKECRLRGEQ
+911 KECRHRGEQ
-925 IREGRET
+925 IREGRES

-947 QEKILEDLEMNL
+947 QEKIREDLEMDL
-959 SEAPIEEWKQL
+959 SEAPVDEWRLQLVEE
-970 LIEENEP
+970 EETES
-977 EKDWVPRLRSEYQ
+977 EWVDRLRKEYL

-1010 ETEEA
+1010 ETEES
-1015 RFEEVTGKIEDLST
+1015 RFTEISGKIEDLT
-1029 ARDLIIEAIST
+1029 EARDQIVQAIEL
-1040 LDDECRT
+1040 LDNECRT
-1047 LFKESF
+1047 LFKDSF
-1053 EQVRKHFQEIFSL
+1053 EEVRKHFQEIFSL

-1090 VVAKP
+1090 VIAKP

-1148 VKVLQ
+1148 VRVLQ

-1167 RVTMGE
+1167 RVTMAE

-1193 KIDEADDWL
+1193 KIDEADSWMND
-1202 SKNADEL
+1202 NADQHSQASPRS
-1209 KVGERTRAKGGK
+1209 KDAK
-1221 SIFDRNTKPI
+1221 SIFDRGG
-1231 SPEPTI
+1231 SPVAADPQI

>member
-1 MSPRS
+1 M
-6 QQLYLKRI
+6 YLKSI

-71 VIFKGTSH
+71 VIFKGTTH

-90 VFDNEDQTLP
+90 VFDNESKTLP
-100 VDSAEVEICRIL
+100 IDTAEVEISRIL
-112 TRDGNSEY
+112 TRDGNSDY

-125 TCRLKDILA
+125 SCRLKDILA

-181 RAETTNRL
+181 RSETTNRL

-229 FRHVSTVIAAW
+229 FKHVSTVLAAW

-249 KSLNFRLSWRNSLRQ
+249 KSLNFRLSWRNTLRG
-264 LISEVGTRLDVSVEE
+264 LISEVATRLDASVES
-279 VRNGIERLHRELEEV
+279 VRNAIEGLHRELEEV
-294 RQVETEKRVALQ
+294 RQIETEKRVALQ
-306 GIEARRFQMREQ
+306 GIEARRIQMREQ
-318 QDQGRRRND
+318 QDQSRRRNE
-327 DRQRQLEELSHVEE
+327 DRDRQLEELSHVEE
-341 DYRQRRSDARQRIRK
+341 DYRQRRSDARQRIRE
-356 SLGELRNLRTLLEQ
+356 SLVELRKLRTLIGQ
-370 LKIDHSVELAHQD
+370 LKIDHSVELAQQD
-383 ELDRSIHEF
+383 ELDKKIHDL

-424 ERRTTE
+424 ERRSTE
-430 DLDYRKQQSEIES
+430 DLDYRKQQSEIEG
-443 QVVGLEAKI
+443 QIEGLEKKI
-452 RDSHAR
+452 RDSHSR
-458 DHEALIRVESL
+458 EHELLIRVESL
-469 RFEINQRT
+469 RMEINQRT
-477 GILGGAKKRLTEV
+477 DILGGARKKLTEV

-500 LRLLKDL
+500 LVLLKDL

-518 RDLLSSEAPAA
+518 RDLLGSEAPAA
-529 GDIRGMLA
+529 GDIRGLLA
-537 RLIEADPKTAQMVD
+537 RLIEADPNTAKMVD

-570 QRIRAVTSIL
+570 QRIRAITGIL

-589 LEDDLETG
+589 LEDNLEAG
-597 KSHGAPVLPEGL
+597 RRSGELELEPGVV
-609 ATLASRVRCE
+609 TLASRVRCE
-619 KLCRPIVDAL
+619 QLCRPIVDAL
-629 LDEVLVAND
+629 LDEVIVATD
-638 LSTALQ
+638 LDEALR
-644 LRKEYPGY
+644 LREQYPGY
-652 RVVTLDAHVVEPWG
+652 RVVTADAHVVEPWG
-666 AVKIPAINS
+666 AVKIPAVNS
-675 AGLVSRQV
+675 TGLVSRQV
-683 EMNQLQDRVG
+683 EMTQLQERVD
-693 ILSADLEE
+693 ILSSDLEE

-707 ALEESIVARQ
+707 ALEESILARQ

-732 EAEHALAERHRC
+732 EAEHALSERHRC

-755 SSLKVDIGKA
+755 ASLKVDIEKA
-765 EQLTSELEELK
+765 EQLTSELEQLK
-776 SGAESK
+776 SAAQSK
-782 LNEIGEER
+782 LVEVDHRRKSVATELESSEE
-790 SRIRG
+790 
-795 DLEVAEKTLEP
+795 ALEP
-806 LAEKLAQ
+806 LAEKLSQ

-824 STRVQER
+824 ATREQER

-848 RKVQRERILND
+848 RKSQRERILTD
-859 IVEDEKLVEKLKS
+859 IVDDEKLIEKLDV
-872 DLIQLD
+872 DLVSID
-878 DEEKEYGL
+878 GEEKNLGVEL
-886 QLNQATESRTAL
+886 SKATEDRTLL
-898 DDRLEKERRSRGV
+898 DQRLDEQRSQRGRLEKRV
-911 LEKQLKECRLRGEQ
+911 KECRHRGEQ
-925 IREGRET
+925 IREGRES

-947 QEKILEDLEMNL
+947 QEKIREDLEMDL
-959 SEAPIEEWKQL
+959 SEAPVDEWRLQLVEE
-970 LIEENEP
+970 EETES
-977 EKDWVPRLRSEYQ
+977 EWVDRLRKEYL

-1010 ETEEA
+1010 ETEES
-1015 RFEEVTGKIEDLST
+1015 RFTEISGKIEDLT
-1029 ARDLIIEAIST
+1029 EARDQIVQAIEL
-1040 LDDECRT
+1040 LDNECRT
-1047 LFKESF
+1047 LFKDSF
-1053 EQVRKHFQEIFSL
+1053 EEVRKHFQEIFSL

-1090 VVAKP
+1090 VIAKP

-1148 VKVLQ
+1148 VRVLQ
-1153 EFAKNSQFLVITHS
+1153 EFAKNSQFLVLTHS
-1167 RVTMGE
+1167 RVTMAE

-1193 KIDEADDWL
+1193 KIDEADSWMND
-1202 SKNADEL
+1202 NADQHSQASPRS
-1209 KVGERTRAKGGK
+1209 KDAK
-1221 SIFDRNTKPI
+1221 SIFDRGG
-1231 SPEPTI
+1231 SPVAADPQI

>member
-1 MSPRS
+1 M
-6 QQLYLKRI
+6 YLKSI

-71 VIFKGTSH
+71 VIFKGTTH

-90 VFDNEDQTLP
+90 VFDNESKTLP
-100 VDSAEVEICRIL
+100 IDTAEVEISRIL
-112 TRDGNSEY
+112 TRDGNSDY

-125 TCRLKDILA
+125 SCRLKDILA

-181 RAETTNRL
+181 RSETTNRL

-229 FRHVSTVIAAW
+229 FKHVSTVLAAW

-249 KSLNFRLSWRNSLRQ
+249 KSLNFRLSWRNTLRG
-264 LISEVGTRLDVSVEE
+264 LISEVATRLDASVES
-279 VRNGIERLHRELEEV
+279 VRNAIEGLHRELEEV
-294 RQVETEKRVALQ
+294 RQIETEKRVALQ
-306 GIEARRFQMREQ
+306 GIEARRIQMREQ
-318 QDQGRRRND
+318 QDQSRRRNE
-327 DRQRQLEELSHVEE
+327 DRDRQLEELSHVEE
-341 DYRQRRSDARQRIRK
+341 DYRQRRSDARQRIRE
-356 SLGELRNLRTLLEQ
+356 SLVELRKLRTLIGQ
-370 LKIDHSVELAHQD
+370 LKIDHSVELAQQD
-383 ELDRSIHEF
+383 ELDKKIHDL

-424 ERRTTE
+424 ERRSTE
-430 DLDYRKQQSEIES
+430 DLDYRKQQSEIEG
-443 QVVGLEAKI
+443 QIEGLEKKI
-452 RDSHAR
+452 RDSHSR
-458 DHEALIRVESL
+458 EHELLIRVESL
-469 RFEINQRT
+469 RIEINQRT
-477 GILGGAKKRLTEV
+477 DILGGARKKLTEV

-500 LRLLKDL
+500 LVLLKDL

-518 RDLLSSEAPAA
+518 RDLLGSEAPAA
-529 GDIRGMLA
+529 GDIRGLLA
-537 RLIEADPKTAQMVD
+537 RLIEADPNTAKMVD

-570 QRIRAVTSIL
+570 QRIRAITGIL

-589 LEDDLETG
+589 LEDNLEAG
-597 KSHGAPVLPEGL
+597 RRSGELELEPGVV
-609 ATLASRVRCE
+609 TLASRVRCE
-619 KLCRPIVDAL
+619 QLCRPIVDAL
-629 LDEVLVAND
+629 LDEVIVATD
-638 LSTALQ
+638 LDEALR
-644 LRKEYPGY
+644 LREQYPGY
-652 RVVTLDAHVVEPWG
+652 RVVTADAHVVEPWG
-666 AVKIPAINS
+666 AVKIPAVNS
-675 AGLVSRQV
+675 TGLVSRQV
-683 EMNQLQDRVG
+683 EMTQLQERVD
-693 ILSADLEE
+693 ILSSDLEE

-707 ALEESIVARQ
+707 ALEESILARQ

-732 EAEHALAERHRC
+732 EAEHALSERHRC

-755 SSLKVDIGKA
+755 ASLKVDIEKA
-765 EQLTSELEELK
+765 EQLTSELEQLK
-776 SGAESK
+776 SAAQSK
-782 LNEIGEER
+782 LVEVDHRRKSVATELESSEE
-790 SRIRG
+790 
-795 DLEVAEKTLEP
+795 ALEP
-806 LAEKLAQ
+806 LAEKLSQ

-824 STRVQER
+824 ATREQER
-831 ISSDWREQ
+831 ISSDWRET

-848 RKVQRERILND
+848 RKSQRERILTD
-859 IVEDEKLVEKLKS
+859 IVDDEKLIEKLDV
-872 DLIQLD
+872 DLVSID
-878 DEEKEYGL
+878 GEEKNLGVEL
-886 QLNQATESRTAL
+886 SKATEDRTLL
-898 DDRLEKERRSRGV
+898 DQRLDEQRSQRGRLEKRV
-911 LEKQLKECRLRGEQ
+911 KECRHRGEQ
-925 IREGRET
+925 IREGRES

-947 QEKILEDLEMNL
+947 QEKIREDLEMDL
-959 SEAPIEEWKQL
+959 SEAPVDEWRLQLVEE
-970 LIEENEP
+970 EETES
-977 EKDWVPRLRSEYQ
+977 EWVDRLRKEYL

-1010 ETEEA
+1010 ETEES
-1015 RFEEVTGKIEDLST
+1015 RFTEISGKIEDLT
-1029 ARDLIIEAIST
+1029 EARDQIVQAIEL
-1040 LDDECRT
+1040 LDNECRT
-1047 LFKESF
+1047 LFKDSF
-1053 EQVRKHFQEIFSL
+1053 EEVRKHFQEIFSL

-1090 VVAKP
+1090 VIAKP

-1148 VKVLQ
+1148 VRVLQ

-1167 RVTMGE
+1167 RVTMAE

-1193 KIDEADDWL
+1193 KIDEADSWMND
-1202 SKNADEL
+1202 NADQHSQASPRS
-1209 KVGERTRAKGGK
+1209 KDAK
-1221 SIFDRNTKPI
+1221 SIFDRGG
-1231 SPEPTI
+1231 SPVAADPQI

>member
-1 MSPRS
+1 M
-6 QQLYLKRI
+6 YLKSI

-71 VIFKGTSH
+71 VIFKGTTH

-90 VFDNEDQTLP
+90 VFDNESKTLP
-100 VDSAEVEICRIL
+100 IDTAEVEISRIL
-112 TRDGNSEY
+112 TRDGNSDY

-125 TCRLKDILA
+125 SCRLKDILA

-181 RAETTNRL
+181 RSETTNRL

-229 FRHVSTVIAAW
+229 FKHVSTVLAAW

-249 KSLNFRLSWRNSLRQ
+249 KSLNFRLSWKNTLRG
-264 LISEVGTRLDVSVEE
+264 LISEVATRLDASVES
-279 VRNGIERLHRELEEV
+279 VRNAIEGLHRELEEV
-294 RQVETEKRVALQ
+294 RQIETEKRVALQ
-306 GIEARRFQMREQ
+306 GIEARRIQMREQ
-318 QDQGRRRND
+318 QDQSRRRNE
-327 DRQRQLEELSHVEE
+327 DRDRQLEELSHVEE
-341 DYRQRRSDARQRIRK
+341 DYRQRRSDARQRIRE
-356 SLGELRNLRTLLEQ
+356 SLVELRKLRTLIGQ
-370 LKIDHSVELAHQD
+370 LKIDHSVELAQQD
-383 ELDRSIHEF
+383 ELDKKIHDL

-424 ERRTTE
+424 ERRSTE
-430 DLDYRKQQSEIES
+430 DLDYRKQQSEIEG
-443 QVVGLEAKI
+443 QIEGLEKKI
-452 RDSHAR
+452 RDSHSR
-458 DHEALIRVESL
+458 EHELLIRVESL
-469 RFEINQRT
+469 RMEINQRT
-477 GILGGAKKRLTEV
+477 DILGGARKKLTEV

-500 LRLLKDL
+500 LVLLKDL

-518 RDLLSSEAPAA
+518 RDLLGSEAPAA
-529 GDIRGMLA
+529 GDIRGLLA
-537 RLIEADPKTAQMVD
+537 RLIEADPNTAKMVD

-570 QRIRAVTSIL
+570 QRIRAITGIL

-589 LEDDLETG
+589 LEDNLEAG
-597 KSHGAPVLPEGL
+597 RRSGELELEPGVV
-609 ATLASRVRCE
+609 TLASRVRCE
-619 KLCRPIVDAL
+619 QLCRPIVDAL
-629 LDEVLVAND
+629 LDEVIVATD
-638 LSTALQ
+638 LDEALR
-644 LRKEYPGY
+644 LREQYPGY
-652 RVVTLDAHVVEPWG
+652 RVVTADAHVVEPWG
-666 AVKIPAINS
+666 AVKIPAVNS
-675 AGLVSRQV
+675 TGLVSRQV
-683 EMNQLQDRVG
+683 EMTQLQERVD
-693 ILSADLEE
+693 ILSSDLEE

-707 ALEESIVARQ
+707 ALEESILARQ

-732 EAEHALAERHRC
+732 EAEHALSERHRC

-755 SSLKVDIGKA
+755 ASLKVDIEKA
-765 EQLTSELEELK
+765 EQLTSELEQLK
-776 SGAESK
+776 SAAQSK
-782 LNEIGEER
+782 LVEVDHRRKSVATELESSEE
-790 SRIRG
+790 
-795 DLEVAEKTLEP
+795 ALEP
-806 LAEKLAQ
+806 LAEKLSQ

-824 STRVQER
+824 ATREQER

-848 RKVQRERILND
+848 RKSQRERILTD
-859 IVEDEKLVEKLKS
+859 IVDDEKLIEKLDV
-872 DLIQLD
+872 DLVSID
-878 DEEKEYGL
+878 GEEKNLGVEL
-886 QLNQATESRTAL
+886 SKATEDRTLL
-898 DDRLEKERRSRGV
+898 DQRLDEQRSQRGRLEKRV
-911 LEKQLKECRLRGEQ
+911 KECRHRGEQ
-925 IREGRET
+925 IREGRES

-947 QEKILEDLEMNL
+947 QEKIREDLEMDL
-959 SEAPIEEWKQL
+959 SEAPVDEWRLQLVEE
-970 LIEENEP
+970 EETES
-977 EKDWVPRLRSEYQ
+977 EWVDRLRKEYL

-1010 ETEEA
+1010 ETEES
-1015 RFEEVTGKIEDLST
+1015 RFTEISGKIEDLT
-1029 ARDLIIEAIST
+1029 EARDQIVQAIEL
-1040 LDDECRT
+1040 LDNECRT
-1047 LFKESF
+1047 LFKDSF
-1053 EQVRKHFQEIFSL
+1053 EEVRKHFQEIFSL

-1090 VVAKP
+1090 VIAKP

-1148 VKVLQ
+1148 VRVLQ

-1167 RVTMGE
+1167 RVTMAE

-1193 KIDEADDWL
+1193 KIDEADSWMND
-1202 SKNADEL
+1202 NADQHSQASPRS
-1209 KVGERTRAKGGK
+1209 KDAK
-1221 SIFDRNTKPI
+1221 SIFDRGG
-1231 SPEPTI
+1231 SPVAADPQI

>member
-1 MSPRS
+1 
-6 QQLYLKRI
+6 
-14 HLSGFKSFADPV
+14 V

-71 VIFKGTSH
+71 VIFKGTTH

-90 VFDNEDQTLP
+90 VFDNESKTLP
-100 VDSAEVEICRIL
+100 IDTPEVEISRIL
-112 TRDGNSEY
+112 TRDGNSDY

-125 TCRLKDILA
+125 SCRLKDILA

-181 RAETTNRL
+181 RSETTNRL

-229 FRHVSTVIAAW
+229 FKHVSTVLAAW

-249 KSLNFRLSWRNSLRQ
+249 KSLNFRLSWRNTLRG
-264 LISEVGTRLDVSVEE
+264 LIAEVATRLDASVES
-279 VRNGIERLHRELEEV
+279 VRNGIEGLHRELEEV
-294 RQVETEKRVALQ
+294 RQIETEKRVALQ
-306 GIEARRFQMREQ
+306 GIEARRIQMREQ
-318 QDQGRRRND
+318 QDQSRRRNE
-327 DRQRQLEELSHVEE
+327 DRDRQLEELSHVEE
-341 DYRQRRSDARQRIRK
+341 DYRQRRSDARQRIRE
-356 SLGELRNLRTLLEQ
+356 SLVELRKLRTLIDQ
-370 LKIDHSVELAHQD
+370 LKIDHSVELAQQD
-383 ELDRSIHEF
+383 ELDKKIHDL
-392 KDQDLGLVFE
+392 KDQDLRLVFE

-424 ERRTTE
+424 ERRSTE
-430 DLDYRKQQSEIES
+430 DLDYRKQQSEIEG
-443 QVVGLEAKI
+443 QIGGLEKKI
-452 RDSHAR
+452 RDSHNR
-458 DHEALIRVESL
+458 EHELLIRVESL
-469 RFEINQRT
+469 RMEINQRT
-477 GILGGAKKRLTEV
+477 DILGGARKKLTEV

-500 LRLLKDL
+500 LVLLKDL

-518 RDLLSSEAPAA
+518 RDLLGSDAPAA
-529 GDIRGMLA
+529 GDIRGLLA
-537 RLIEADPKTAQMVD
+537 RLIEADPNTAKMVD

-570 QRIRAVTSIL
+570 QRIRAITGIL

-589 LEDDLETG
+589 LEDNLEAG
-597 KSHGAPVLPEGL
+597 RRSGEVQLEPGVV
-609 ATLASRVRCE
+609 TLASRVRCE
-619 KLCRPIVDAL
+619 QLCRPIVDAL
-629 LDEVLVAND
+629 LDEVIVATD
-638 LSTALQ
+638 LDEALR
-644 LRKEYPGY
+644 LREQYPGY
-652 RVVTLDAHVVEPWG
+652 RVVTSDAHVVEPWG
-666 AVKIPAINS
+666 AVKIPAVNS
-675 AGLVSRQV
+675 TGLVSRQV
-683 EMNQLQDRVG
+683 EMTQLQERVDV
-693 ILSADLEE
+693 LSSDLEE

-707 ALEESIVARQ
+707 ALEESILARQ

-732 EAEHALAERHRC
+732 EAEHALSERHRC

-755 SSLKVDIGKA
+755 ASLKVDIEKA
-765 EQLTSELEELK
+765 EQLTSELEQLK
-776 SGAESK
+776 SAAQSK
-782 LNEIGEER
+782 LVEVDHR
-790 SRIRG
+790 RKSVVK
-795 DLEVAEKTLEP
+795 DLESSEEALEP
-806 LAEKLAQ
+806 LAEKLSQ

-824 STRVQER
+824 ATREQER

-848 RKVQRERILND
+848 RKSQRERILTD
-859 IVEDEKLVEKLKS
+859 IFEDEKLIKKLAV
-872 DLIQLD
+872 DLVSID
-878 DEEKEYGL
+878 GEEKSLGVEL
-886 QLNQATESRTAL
+886 SKATEDRTAL
-898 DDRLEKERRSRGV
+898 DQRLDEQRLQRGRIEKRV
-911 LEKQLKECRLRGEQ
+911 KECRQRGEQ
-925 IREGRET
+925 IREGREA

-947 QEKILEDLEMNL
+947 QEKIREDLEMDL
-959 SEAPIEEWKQL
+959 SEAPIEEWREQL
-970 LIEENEP
+970 VEEE
-977 EKDWVPRLRSEYQ
+977 EAESEWVERLRKEYL

-1010 ETEEA
+1010 ETEES
-1015 RFEEVTGKIEDLST
+1015 RFTEISSKIEDLT
-1029 ARDLIIEAIST
+1029 EARDQIIQAIEL
-1040 LDDECRT
+1040 LDNECRT
-1047 LFKESF
+1047 LFKDSF
-1053 EQVRKHFQEIFSL
+1053 EEVRKHFQEIFSL

-1090 VVAKP
+1090 VIAKP

-1148 VKVLQ
+1148 VRVLQ

-1167 RVTMGE
+1167 RVTMAE

-1193 KIDEADDWL
+1193 KIDEADSWMND
-1202 SKNADEL
+1202 NADQQSQASPRS
-1209 KVGERTRAKGGK
+1209 KDAK
-1221 SIFDRNTKPI
+1221 SIFDRGG
-1231 SPEPTI
+1231 SPVAADPQI

>member
-1 MSPRS
+1 
-6 QQLYLKRI
+6 LYLKSI

-71 VIFKGTSH
+71 VIFKGTTH

-90 VFDNEDQTLP
+90 VFDNESKTLP
-100 VDSAEVEICRIL
+100 IDTAEVEISRIL
-112 TRDGNSEY
+112 TRDGNSDY

-125 TCRLKDILA
+125 SCRLKDILA

-181 RAETTNRL
+181 RSETTNRL

-229 FRHVSTVIAAW
+229 FKHVSTVLAAW

-249 KSLNFRLSWRNSLRQ
+249 KSLNFRLSWRNTLRG
-264 LISEVGTRLDVSVEE
+264 LISEVATRLDASVES
-279 VRNGIERLHRELEEV
+279 VRNAIEGLHRELEEV
-294 RQVETEKRVALQ
+294 RQIETEKRVALQ
-306 GIEARRFQMREQ
+306 GIEARRIQMREQ
-318 QDQGRRRND
+318 QDQSRRRNE
-327 DRQRQLEELSHVEE
+327 DRDRQLEELSHVEE
-341 DYRQRRSDARQRIRK
+341 DYRQRRSDARQRIRE
-356 SLGELRNLRTLLEQ
+356 SLVELRKLRTLIGQ
-370 LKIDHSVELAHQD
+370 LKIDHSVELAQQD
-383 ELDRSIHEF
+383 ELDKKIHDL

-424 ERRTTE
+424 ERRSTE
-430 DLDYRKQQSEIES
+430 DLDYRKQQSEIEG
-443 QVVGLEAKI
+443 QIEGLEKKI
-452 RDSHAR
+452 RDSHSR
-458 DHEALIRVESL
+458 EHELLIRVESL
-469 RFEINQRT
+469 RMEINQRT
-477 GILGGAKKRLTEV
+477 DILGGARKKLTEV

-500 LRLLKDL
+500 LVLLKDL

-518 RDLLSSEAPAA
+518 RDLLGSEAPAA
-529 GDIRGMLA
+529 GDIRGLLA
-537 RLIEADPKTAQMVD
+537 RLIEADPNTAKMVD

-570 QRIRAVTSIL
+570 QRIRAITGIL

-589 LEDDLETG
+589 LEDNLEAG
-597 KSHGAPVLPEGL
+597 RRSGELELEPGVV
-609 ATLASRVRCE
+609 TLASRVRCE
-619 KLCRPIVDAL
+619 QLCRPIVDAL
-629 LDEVLVAND
+629 LDEVIVATD
-638 LSTALQ
+638 LDEALR
-644 LRKEYPGY
+644 LREQYPGY
-652 RVVTLDAHVVEPWG
+652 RVVTADAHVVEPWG
-666 AVKIPAINS
+666 AVKIPAVNS
-675 AGLVSRQV
+675 TGLVSRQV
-683 EMNQLQDRVG
+683 EMTQLQERVD
-693 ILSADLEE
+693 ILSSDLEE

-707 ALEESIVARQ
+707 ALEESILARQ

-732 EAEHALAERHRC
+732 EAEHALSERHRC

-755 SSLKVDIGKA
+755 ASLKVDIEKA
-765 EQLTSELEELK
+765 EQLTSELEQLK
-776 SGAESK
+776 SAAQSK
-782 LNEIGEER
+782 LVEVDHRRKSVATELESSEE
-790 SRIRG
+790 
-795 DLEVAEKTLEP
+795 ALEP
-806 LAEKLAQ
+806 LAEKLSQ

-824 STRVQER
+824 ATREQER

-848 RKVQRERILND
+848 RKSQRERILTD
-859 IVEDEKLVEKLKS
+859 IVDDEKLIEKLDV
-872 DLIQLD
+872 DLVSID
-878 DEEKEYGL
+878 GEEKNLGVEL
-886 QLNQATESRTAL
+886 SKATEDRTLL
-898 DDRLEKERRSRGV
+898 DQRLDEQRSQRGRLEKRV
-911 LEKQLKECRLRGEQ
+911 KECRHRGEQ
-925 IREGRET
+925 IREGRES

-947 QEKILEDLEMNL
+947 QEKIREDLEMDL
-959 SEAPIEEWKQL
+959 SEAPVDEWRLQLVEE
-970 LIEENEP
+970 EETES
-977 EKDWVPRLRSEYQ
+977 EWVDRLRKEYL

-1010 ETEEA
+1010 ETEES
-1015 RFEEVTGKIEDLST
+1015 RFTEISGKIEDLT
-1029 ARDLIIEAIST
+1029 EARDQIVQAIEL
-1040 LDDECRT
+1040 LDNECRT
-1047 LFKESF
+1047 LFKDSF
-1053 EQVRKHFQEIFSL
+1053 EEVRKHFQEIFSL

-1090 VVAKP
+1090 VIAKP

-1148 VKVLQ
+1148 VRVLQ
-1153 EFAKNSQFLVITHS
+1153 EFAKNSQFLVLTHS
-1167 RVTMGE
+1167 RVTMAE

-1193 KIDEADDWL
+1193 KIDEADSWMND
-1202 SKNADEL
+1202 NADQHSQASPRS
-1209 KVGERTRAKGGK
+1209 KDAK
-1221 SIFDRNTKPI
+1221 SIFDRGG
-1231 SPEPTI
+1231 SPVAADPQI

>member
-1 MSPRS
+1 M
-6 QQLYLKRI
+6 YLKSI

-71 VIFKGTSH
+71 VIFKGTTH

-90 VFDNEDQTLP
+90 VFDNESKTLP
-100 VDSAEVEICRIL
+100 IDTPEVEISRIL
-112 TRDGNSEY
+112 TRDGNSDY

-125 TCRLKDILA
+125 SCRLKDILA

-181 RAETTNRL
+181 RSETTNRL

-229 FRHVSTVIAAW
+229 FKHVSTVLAAW

-249 KSLNFRLSWRNSLRQ
+249 KSLNFRLSWRNTLRG
-264 LISEVGTRLDVSVEE
+264 LIAEVATRLDASVES
-279 VRNGIERLHRELEEV
+279 VRNGIEGLHRELEEV
-294 RQVETEKRVALQ
+294 RQIETEKRVALQ
-306 GIEARRFQMREQ
+306 GIEARRIQMREQ
-318 QDQGRRRND
+318 QDQSRRRNE
-327 DRQRQLEELSHVEE
+327 DRDRQLEELSHVEE
-341 DYRQRRSDARQRIRK
+341 DYRQRRSDARQRIRE
-356 SLGELRNLRTLLEQ
+356 SLVELRKLRTLIDQ
-370 LKIDHSVELAHQD
+370 LKIDHSVELAQQD
-383 ELDRSIHEF
+383 ELDKKIHDL

-424 ERRTTE
+424 ERRSTE
-430 DLDYRKQQSEIES
+430 DLDYRKQQSEIEG
-443 QVVGLEAKI
+443 QIGGLEKKI
-452 RDSHAR
+452 RDSHNR
-458 DHEALIRVESL
+458 EHELLIRVESL
-469 RFEINQRT
+469 RMEINQRT
-477 GILGGAKKRLTEV
+477 DILGGARKKLTEV

-500 LRLLKDL
+500 LVLLKDL

-518 RDLLSSEAPAA
+518 RDLLGSDAPAA
-529 GDIRGMLA
+529 GDIRGLLA
-537 RLIEADPKTAQMVD
+537 RLIEADPNTAKMVD

-570 QRIRAVTSIL
+570 QRIRAITGIL

-589 LEDDLETG
+589 LEDNLEAG
-597 KSHGAPVLPEGL
+597 RRSGEVQLEPGVV
-609 ATLASRVRCE
+609 TLASRVRCE
-619 KLCRPIVDAL
+619 QLCRPIVDAL
-629 LDEVLVAND
+629 LDEVIVATD
-638 LSTALQ
+638 LDEALR
-644 LRKEYPGY
+644 LREQYPGY
-652 RVVTLDAHVVEPWG
+652 RVVTSDAHVVEPWG
-666 AVKIPAINS
+666 AVKIPAVNS
-675 AGLVSRQV
+675 TGLVSRQV
-683 EMNQLQDRVG
+683 EMTQLQERVEV
-693 ILSADLEE
+693 LSSDLEE

-707 ALEESIVARQ
+707 ALEESILARQ

-732 EAEHALAERHRC
+732 EAEHALSERHRC

-755 SSLKVDIGKA
+755 ASLKVDIEKA
-765 EQLTSELEELK
+765 EQLTSELEQLK
-776 SGAESK
+776 SAAQSK
-782 LNEIGEER
+782 LVEVDHR
-790 SRIRG
+790 RKSVAK
-795 DLEVAEKTLEP
+795 DLESSEEALEP
-806 LAEKLAQ
+806 LAEKLSQ

-824 STRVQER
+824 ATREQER

-848 RKVQRERILND
+848 RKSQRERILTD
-859 IVEDEKLVEKLKS
+859 IVEDEKLIKKLAV
-872 DLIQLD
+872 DLVSID
-878 DEEKEYGL
+878 GEEKSLGVEL
-886 QLNQATESRTAL
+886 SKATEDRTAL
-898 DDRLEKERRSRGV
+898 DQRLDEQRLQRGRLEKRV
-911 LEKQLKECRLRGEQ
+911 KECRHRGEQ
-925 IREGRET
+925 IREGREA

-947 QEKILEDLEMNL
+947 QEKIREDLEMDL
-959 SEAPIEEWKQL
+959 SEAPIEEWREQL
-970 LIEENEP
+970 VEEE
-977 EKDWVPRLRSEYQ
+977 EAESEWVERLRKEYL

-1010 ETEEA
+1010 ETEES
-1015 RFEEVTGKIEDLST
+1015 RFTEISSKIEDLT
-1029 ARDLIIEAIST
+1029 EARDQIIQAIEL
-1040 LDDECRT
+1040 LDNECRT
-1047 LFKESF
+1047 LFKDSF
-1053 EQVRKHFQEIFSL
+1053 EEVRKHFQEIFSL

-1090 VVAKP
+1090 VIAKP

-1148 VKVLQ
+1148 VRVLQ

-1167 RVTMGE
+1167 RVTMAE

-1193 KIDEADDWL
+1193 KIDEADSWMND
-1202 SKNADEL
+1202 NADQQSQASPRS
-1209 KVGERTRAKGGK
+1209 KDAK
-1221 SIFDRNTKPI
+1221 SIFDRGG
-1231 SPEPTI
+1231 SPVAADPQI

>member
-1 MSPRS
+1 M
-6 QQLYLKRI
+6 YLKSI

-26 QFDFDPGTSAV
+26 QFDFDRGTSAV

-90 VFDNEDQTLP
+90 VFDNESKTLP
-100 VDSAEVEICRIL
+100 IETSEVEISRIL
-112 TRDGNSEY
+112 TRDGNSDY

-125 TCRLKDILA
+125 SCRLKDILA

-181 RAETTNRL
+181 RSETTNRL

-229 FRHVSTVIAAW
+229 FKHVSTVLAAW

-249 KSLNFRLSWRNSLRQ
+249 KSLNFRLSWRNTLRG
-264 LISEVGTRLDVSVEE
+264 LIAEVAARLDVSVEG
-279 VRNGIERLHRELEEV
+279 VRNGIEGLHRELEEI
-294 RQVETEKRVALQ
+294 RQIETEKRVALQ
-306 GIEARRFQMREQ
+306 GIEARRIQMREQ
-318 QDQGRRRND
+318 QDQGRRRNE
-327 DRQRQLEELSHVEE
+327 DRERQLEELSHVEE
-341 DYRQRRSDARQRIRK
+341 DYRQRRADARQRIRG
-356 SLGELRNLRTLLEQ
+356 SLVELRKLRTLIDQ
-370 LKIDHSVELAHQD
+370 LKIDHSVELAQQD
-383 ELDRSIHEF
+383 ELDRKIHEF

-424 ERRTTE
+424 ERRSTE
-430 DLDYRKQQSEIES
+430 DLDYRKQQSEIET
-443 QVVGLEAKI
+443 QIEVLEKKI
-452 RDSHAR
+452 RNSHSKE
-458 DHEALIRVESL
+458 HELLIRVESL
-469 RFEINQRT
+469 RMEINQRT
-477 GILGGAKKRLTEV
+477 DILGGARKKLTEV

-500 LRLLKDL
+500 LVLLKDL

-518 RDLLSSEAPAA
+518 RDLLGSEAPAA
-529 GDIRGMLA
+529 GDIRGLLA
-537 RLIEADPKTAQMVD
+537 RLIEADPNTAKMVD

-570 QRIRAVTSIL
+570 QRIRAVTGIL

-589 LEDDLETG
+589 LEDDLKAGKRTG
-597 KSHGAPVLPEGL
+597 GL
-609 ATLASRVRCE
+609 SLNPGITTLASRVRCE
-619 KLCRPIVDAL
+619 QLCRPIVDAL
-629 LDEVLVAND
+629 LDEVIVARD
-638 LSTALQ
+638 LEEALQ
-644 LRKEYPGY
+644 LRKQYPGY
-652 RVVTLDAHVVEPWG
+652 RVVTADAHVLEPWG
-666 AVKIPAINS
+666 AVKIPAVNS
-675 AGLVSRQV
+675 TGLVSRQV
-683 EMNQLQDRVG
+683 EMNQLQDRVNV
-693 ILSADLEE
+693 LSGDLEE

-707 ALEESIVARQ
+707 ALEESILARQ

-732 EAEHALAERHRC
+732 EAEHALSERHRC

-755 SSLKVDIGKA
+755 ASLKVDIEKA
-765 EQLTSELEELK
+765 EQLTSELEQLK
-776 SGAESK
+776 SASASK
-782 LNEIGEER
+782 LVEIG
-790 SRIRG
+790 SRRKSIAVN
-795 DLEVAEKTLEP
+795 LESSEAALEP
-806 LAEKLAQ
+806 LAEKLSQ

-824 STRVQER
+824 ATREQER

-848 RKVQRERILND
+848 RKSQRERILTD
-859 IVEDEKLVEKLKS
+859 IVDDEKHIEKLES
-872 DLIQLD
+872 DLVSID
-878 DEEKEYGL
+878 GEEQSLGVKL
-886 QLNQATESRTAL
+886 SKATEDRTAL
-898 DDRLEKERRSRGV
+898 DQRLDEQRVQRSRLEKRV
-911 LEKQLKECRLRGEQ
+911 KECRHRGEQ
-925 IREGRET
+925 IREGRES
-932 DLLAENECRVRIEGI
+932 DLLAENECRVRVEGI
-947 QEKILEDLEMNL
+947 QEKIREDLEMDL
-959 SEAPIEEWKQL
+959 SEAPIEEWRQH
-970 LIEENEP
+970 LIEEGEADS
-977 EKDWVPRLRSEYQ
+977 EWVERLRKEYQ

-1015 RFEEVTGKIEDLST
+1015 RFTEINSKIEDLT
-1029 ARDLIIEAIST
+1029 EARDQIVQAIAL
-1040 LDDECRT
+1040 LDDECRA
-1047 LFKESF
+1047 LFKDSF
-1053 EQVRKHFQEIFSL
+1053 EEVRKHFQEIFSL
-1066 MFGGGTADLKLDDEE
+1066 MFNGGTADLKLDDEE
-1081 IDPLEAGIE
+1081 VDPLEAGIE
-1090 VVAKP
+1090 VTAKP

-1118 IFSLFKTRPSPFC
+1118 IFALFKTRPSPFC

-1148 VKVLQ
+1148 VRVLK
-1153 EFAKNSQFLVITHS
+1153 EFAKKSQFLVITHS
-1167 RVTMGE
+1167 RVTMAE

-1193 KIDEADDWL
+1193 KIDEADSWMAN
-1202 SKNADEL
+1202 NADQQPRVSSRS
-1209 KVGERTRAKGGK
+1209 KDAK
-1221 SIFDRNTKPI
+1221 SIFDRSG
-1231 SPEPTI
+1231 SPVSSDPQI

>member
-1 MSPRS
+1 M
-6 QQLYLKRI
+6 YLKSI

-71 VIFKGTSH
+71 VIFKGTTH

-90 VFDNEDQTLP
+90 VFDNESKTLP
-100 VDSAEVEICRIL
+100 IDTAEVEISRIL
-112 TRDGNSEY
+112 TRDGNSDY

-125 TCRLKDILA
+125 SCRLKDILA

-181 RAETTNRL
+181 RSETTNRL

-229 FRHVSTVIAAW
+229 FKHVSTVLAAW

-249 KSLNFRLSWRNSLRQ
+249 KSLNFRLSWRNTLRG
-264 LISEVGTRLDVSVEE
+264 LISEVATRLDASVES
-279 VRNGIERLHRELEEV
+279 VRNAIEGLHRELEEV
-294 RQVETEKRVALQ
+294 RQIETEKRVALQ
-306 GIEARRFQMREQ
+306 GIEARRIQMREQ
-318 QDQGRRRND
+318 QDQSRRRNE
-327 DRQRQLEELSHVEE
+327 DRDRQLEELSHVEE
-341 DYRQRRSDARQRIRK
+341 DYRQRRPDARQRIRE
-356 SLGELRNLRTLLEQ
+356 SLVELRKLRTLIGQ
-370 LKIDHSVELAHQD
+370 LKIDHSVELAQQD
-383 ELDRSIHEF
+383 ELDKKIHDL

-424 ERRTTE
+424 ERRSTE
-430 DLDYRKQQSEIES
+430 DLDYRKQQSEIEG
-443 QVVGLEAKI
+443 QIEGLEKKI
-452 RDSHAR
+452 RDSHSR
-458 DHEALIRVESL
+458 EHELLIRVESL
-469 RFEINQRT
+469 RIEINQRT
-477 GILGGAKKRLTEV
+477 DILGGARKKLTEV

-500 LRLLKDL
+500 LVLLKDL

-518 RDLLSSEAPAA
+518 RDLLGSEAPAA
-529 GDIRGMLA
+529 GDIRGLLA
-537 RLIEADPKTAQMVD
+537 RLIEADPNTAKMVD

-570 QRIRAVTSIL
+570 QRIRATTGIL

-589 LEDDLETG
+589 LEDNLEAG
-597 KSHGAPVLPEGL
+597 RRSGELELEPGVV
-609 ATLASRVRCE
+609 TLASRVRCE
-619 KLCRPIVDAL
+619 QLCRPIVDAL
-629 LDEVLVAND
+629 LDEVIVATD
-638 LSTALQ
+638 LDEALR
-644 LRKEYPGY
+644 LREQYPGY
-652 RVVTLDAHVVEPWG
+652 RVVTADAHVVEPWG
-666 AVKIPAINS
+666 AVKIPAVNS
-675 AGLVSRQV
+675 TGLVSRQV
-683 EMNQLQDRVG
+683 EMTQLQERVD
-693 ILSADLEE
+693 ILSSDLEE

-707 ALEESIVARQ
+707 ALEESILARQ

-732 EAEHALAERHRC
+732 EAEHALSERHRC

-755 SSLKVDIGKA
+755 ASLKVDIEKA
-765 EQLTSELEELK
+765 EQLTSELEQLK
-776 SGAESK
+776 SAAQSK
-782 LNEIGEER
+782 LVEVDHRRKSVATELESSEE
-790 SRIRG
+790 
-795 DLEVAEKTLEP
+795 ALEP
-806 LAEKLAQ
+806 LAEKLSQ

-824 STRVQER
+824 ATREQER

-848 RKVQRERILND
+848 RKSQRERILTD
-859 IVEDEKLVEKLKS
+859 IVDDEKLIEKLDV
-872 DLIQLD
+872 DLVSID
-878 DEEKEYGL
+878 GEEKNLGVEL
-886 QLNQATESRTAL
+886 SKATEDRTLL
-898 DDRLEKERRSRGV
+898 DQRLDEQRSQRGRLEKRV
-911 LEKQLKECRLRGEQ
+911 KECRHRGEQ
-925 IREGRET
+925 IREGRES

-947 QEKILEDLEMNL
+947 QEKIREDLEMDL
-959 SEAPIEEWKQL
+959 SEAPVDEWRLQLVEE
-970 LIEENEP
+970 EETES
-977 EKDWVPRLRSEYQ
+977 EWVDRLRKEYL

-1010 ETEEA
+1010 ETEES
-1015 RFEEVTGKIEDLST
+1015 RFTEISGKIEDLT
-1029 ARDLIIEAIST
+1029 EARDQIVQAIEL
-1040 LDDECRT
+1040 LDNECRT
-1047 LFKESF
+1047 LFKDSF
-1053 EQVRKHFQEIFSL
+1053 EEVRKHFQEIFSL

-1090 VVAKP
+1090 VIAKP

-1148 VKVLQ
+1148 VRVLQ

-1167 RVTMGE
+1167 RVTMAE

-1193 KIDEADDWL
+1193 KIDEADSWMND
-1202 SKNADEL
+1202 NADQHSQASPRS
-1209 KVGERTRAKGGK
+1209 KDAK
-1221 SIFDRNTKPI
+1221 SIFDRGG
-1231 SPEPTI
+1231 SPVAADPQI